1 MMSPQVCRSVTGVRV
16 PMMNRFPHTFL
27 TLTAALLL
35 GFSAGASAEGN
46 VEPRHGAS
54 MFGELKY
61 GPGFSHFAYTNP
73 DAPKGGS
80 MTLSAI
86 GGFDNLNPFIL
97 KGTVAGGA
105 SLVFDTLT
113 TQSLDEPFSEYG
125 LLAESVQIPD
135 DRSWVAFTLRE
146 NARWHDGKPVTVEDV
161 IWTVDTLKTKGH
173 PFYRAYYANIARAEK
188 VGERTVKMIFE
199 GETNR
204 ELPLIAGQMPVLPK
218 HYYETHEFEKTTLEP
233 PLGSGPYRIK
243 TVDPGRR
250 IVYER
255 VPDYWGKDLPVN
267 QGRYNVDEIAYEY
280 FRDGN
285 VALEAF
291 KAGVYDVRIENNS
304 KLWATAYS
312 GDLFDSGAIK
322 KETIPHESGTGM
334 QGFVFNT
341 RRDMFKDPKVRRAL
355 AHAFDFEWT
364 NENLFYGQYDRTE
377 SYFSNTEL
385 AAKGLPSKAELKL
398 LEPYRDQLPEK
409 VFTKEYHP
417 PSTSDGT
424 TLRDN
429 LRTALELLREA
440 GYVVEDG
447 RMVNEETG
455 RPLAFEILLADPTFE
470 RIIGPFAKNLE
481 RLGVDVTIRTVDS
494 AQYQNRL
501 DQFDFDMTVS
511 TWGQSLSPGN
521 EQRDFWSSEAAEIP
535 GSRNL
540 AGIEDPVVDAL
551 INKIIHAPTREDLV
565 TATRALDRVLLSGH
579 YVIPHWHIRSTRIA
593 YWNKFMRPETSPK
606 YGLDLFSW
614 WVDPMK
620 VAGIERQQEEVG
632 GAEAATPD

>member
-1 MMSPQVCRSVTGVRV
+1 MMSPQVCRSVIGVRV
-16 PMMNRFPHTFL
+16 LMMNRVPYKLL

-35 GFSAGASAEGN
+35 GFSAGAGAEDN
-46 VEPRHGAS
+46 VAPRHGAS
-54 MFGELKY
+54 MYGELKY
-61 GPGFSHFAYTNP
+61 GPDFSHFAYANP

-97 KGTVAGGA
+97 KGTVAAGA
-105 SLVFDTLT
+105 SLIFDTLT
-113 TQSLDEPFSEYG
+113 TQSFDEPFSEYG

-161 IWTVDTLKTKGH
+161 IWTVETLKTKGH

-218 HYYETHEFEKTTLEP
+218 HYYATHDFEKTTLEP

-255 VPDYWGKDLPVN
+255 VPDYWGRDLPVN
-267 QGRYNVDEIAYEY
+267 QGRYNVDEVAYEY

-312 GDLFDSGAIK
+312 GGVFASGAIK
-322 KETIPHESGTGM
+322 KEMIPHESGTGM

-341 RRDMFKDPKVRRAL
+341 RRDMFKDPKVREAL
-355 AHAFDFEWT
+355 SYAFDFNWT

-385 AAKGLPSKAELKL
+385 AAKGLPGEAELKL
-398 LEPYRDQLPEK
+398 LEPFRDQLPEQ
-409 VFTKEYHP
+409 VFGEEYHA
-417 PSTSDGT
+417 PSTSDGS

-455 RPLAFEILLADPTFE
+455 RPLAFEILLADPSFE
-470 RIIGPFAKNLE
+470 RIVGPFAKNLE
-481 RLGVDVTIRTVDS
+481 RLGINATIRTVDS

-521 EQRDFWSSEAAEIP
+521 EQRDFWSSEAAKIP

-551 INKIIHAPTREDLV
+551 INKVIYAPTREDLV
-565 TATRALDRVLLSGH
+565 TATRALDRVLLWGH

-620 VAGIERQQEEVG
+620 VAGIERRQEELG

>member
-1 MMSPQVCRSVTGVRV
+1 
-16 PMMNRFPHTFL
+16 MMNRFPQTFL
-27 TLTAALLL
+27 MLTAALMF
-35 GFSAGASAEGN
+35 GFSTGAGAQDN
-46 VEPRHGAS
+46 VERRHGAS

-61 GPGFSHFAYTNP
+61 GPDFTHFAYTNP
-73 DAPKGGS
+73 EAPKGGS
-80 MTLSAI
+80 MTLPAV

-97 KGTVAGGA
+97 KGTVASGV
-105 SLVFDTLT
+105 SLIFDSLATS
-113 TQSLDEPFSEYG
+113 SLDEPFSEYG
-125 LLAESVQIPD
+125 LIAESVQIPE

-146 NARWHDGKPVTVEDV
+146 DARWHDGKPVTVEDV
-161 IWTVDTLKTKGH
+161 IWTLETLKTKGH

-204 ELPLIAGQMPVLPK
+204 ELPLIAGQMQVLPK
-218 HYYETHEFEKTTLEP
+218 HYYETHDFEKTTLTP

-255 VPDYWGKDLPVN
+255 VVDYWGKDLPVN
-267 QGRYNVDEIAYEY
+267 QGRYNFDEVGYEY

-304 KLWATAYS
+304 KLWATAYT
-312 GDLFDSGAIK
+312 GGVFDSGTIS
-322 KETIPHESGTGM
+322 KEVIPHESGTGM

-341 RRDMFKDPKVRRAL
+341 RREKFKDPKVRAAL

-364 NENLFYGQYDRTE
+364 NQNLFYGQYDRTE

-385 AAKGLPSKAELKL
+385 AAEGLPSEAELKL
-398 LEPYRDQLPEK
+398 LEPFRDQLPEE
-409 VFTKEYHP
+409 VFTEEYHAP
-417 PSTSDGT
+417 TTSGGT

-440 GYVVEDG
+440 GYEIQDG
-447 RMVNEETG
+447 RMVNKESG
-455 RPLAFEILLADPTFE
+455 RPLAFEVLLVDPGFE
-470 RIIGPFAKNLE
+470 RIVGPFAKNLE

-501 DQFDFDMTVS
+501 DQFDFDMTVTS
-511 TWGQSLSPGN
+511 WGQSLSPGN
-521 EQRDFWSSEAAEIP
+521 EQRDFWSTEAAAIP

-540 AGIEDPVVDAL
+540 AGVEDPVVDQL
-551 INKIIHAPTREDLV
+551 IDKIIYAPTREDLV
-565 TATRALDRVLLSGH
+565 AATRALDRVLLWGH

-593 YWNKFMRPETSPK
+593 YWNKFVRPETDPK
-606 YGLDLFSW
+606 YGLDLFAW

-620 VAGIERQQEEVG
+620 VAGIERRQEESG
-632 GAEAATPD
+632 GAEAATQD